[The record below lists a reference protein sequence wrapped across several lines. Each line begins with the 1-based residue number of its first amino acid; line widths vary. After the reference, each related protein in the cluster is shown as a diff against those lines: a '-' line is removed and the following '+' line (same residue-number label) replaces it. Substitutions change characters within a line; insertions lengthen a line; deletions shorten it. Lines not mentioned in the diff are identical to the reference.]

1 MRKVYVIG
9 YINIWVSFFRIYLIL
24 YVFKIRVFDN
34 FMGLV
39 YFIILLITRYGLI
52 KYNNA
57 ILGLK

>member
-24 YVFKIRVFDN
+24 YVFMIKVFDN

-39 YFIILLITRYGLI
+39 YFIILLIMRDGLI
-52 KYNNA
+52 KYINVRS
-57 ILGLK
+57 GLK

>member
-24 YVFKIRVFDN
+24 YVFKIRVLDN

-39 YFIILLITRYGLI
+39 YFIILLIMRDGLI
-52 KYNNA
+52 KYINVRS
-57 ILGLK
+57 GLK